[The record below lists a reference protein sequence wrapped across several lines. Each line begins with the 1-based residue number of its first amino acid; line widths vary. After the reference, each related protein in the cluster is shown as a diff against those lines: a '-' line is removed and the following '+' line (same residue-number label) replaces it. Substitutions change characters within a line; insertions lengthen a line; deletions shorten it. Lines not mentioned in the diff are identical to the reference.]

1 MDERRLT
8 PMLSQYRQI
17 KARFPDALVL
27 FRLGDFYETFEADAR
42 TAARELEL
50 VLTSRS
56 FAKGVRLPMAGVPHH
71 HVQAYLAKLIE
82 KGYKV
87 ALVEQLEDPK
97 KVKRLVKRDVI
108 RVITPGTV
116 VEDALLRAKSDNSL
130 AAIVTPSPALP
141 RSQEQRTGKGAGV
154 GLAAVDISTGEF
166 ATTQ

>member
-1 MDERRLT
+1 MTTTDEKKLT
-8 PMLSQYRQI
+8 PMLSQYRAI

-27 FRLGDFYETFEADAR
+27 FRLGDFFEAFEADAK

-71 HVQAYLAKLIE
+71 HVHAYIARLIE
-82 KGYKV
+82 RGYKV

-108 RVITPGTV
+108 RIITPGTV
-116 VEDALLRAKSDNSL
+116 VEDALLRAKSENYL
-130 AAIVTPSPALP
+130 AAIVRKEYGSKSAHSTAALP
-141 RSQEQRTGKGAGV
+141 
-154 GLAAVDISTGEF
+154 
-166 ATTQ
+166 

>member
-1 MDERRLT
+1 MDDQRLT
-8 PMLSQYRQI
+8 PMLAQYRQI

-27 FRLGDFYETFEADAR
+27 FRLGDFFETFENDAK

-56 FAKGVRLPMAGVPHH
+56 FSKDVRLPMAGVPHH
-71 HVQAYLAKLIE
+71 HVQSYIAKLIE

-108 RVITPGTV
+108 RIITPGTV
-116 VEDALLRAKSDNSL
+116 VEDALLRAKSENYL
-130 AAIVTPSPALP
+130 AAIVRSSPFPSK
-141 RSQEQRTGKGAGV
+141 KG
-154 GLAAVDISTGEF
+154 E
-166 ATTQ
+166 

>member
-8 PMLSQYRQI
+8 PMLAQYRQI

-27 FRLGDFYETFEADAR
+27 FRLGDFYETFEADAKV
-42 TAARELEL
+42 AARELEL
-50 VLTSRS
+50 VLTHRT

-71 HVQAYLAKLIE
+71 HAQSYIARLIE

-108 RVITPGTV
+108 RIITPGTV
-116 VEDALLRAKSDNSL
+116 VEDALLRAKSDNFL
-130 AAIVTPSPALP
+130 AAIVQSSKPGSPS
-141 RSQEQRTGKGAGV
+141 QV
-154 GLAAVDISTGEF
+154 
-166 ATTQ
+166 